1 MLPKTPRIWQVTG
14 APLSN
19 LRLAV
24 AGLSMAL
31 PTSPHPVPDPL
42 FPLRSSIAHHH
53 EIERYIAAHEAG
65 WKNPQHAAQWPD
77 TLSGYVYPVLGE
89 LAVQAIE
96 HSTGGEGDRTDLDAG
111 CCLSPGRRDI

>member
-65 WKNPQHAAQWPD
+65 WKNRVLDVPVPEIVLQRAGIVPMDEELVTTAMPQLMRSSRRP
-77 TLSGYVYPVLGE
+77 PV
-89 LAVQAIE
+89 
-96 HSTGGEGDRTDLDAG
+96 
-111 CCLSPGRRDI
+111 CCP